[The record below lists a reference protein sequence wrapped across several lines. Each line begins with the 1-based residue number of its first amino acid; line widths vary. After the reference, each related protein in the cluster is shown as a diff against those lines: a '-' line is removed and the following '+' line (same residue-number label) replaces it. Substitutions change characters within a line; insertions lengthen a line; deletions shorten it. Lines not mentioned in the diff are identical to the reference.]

1 MNIKKIAV
9 LCAFAGFT
17 LHACKQLDLP
27 PSDAIDAT
35 KAFRNVEDVNMGV
48 LGAYAPMTTSVIEAA
63 AIVSDEVMLPT
74 ENTVSN
80 TSSHRWLYN
89 SSSGSVTSAFYEYY
103 VTIDRAN
110 QVLAAIPDIPT
121 DGSTQN
127 LMKQYQGE
135 LLALRAYCHFELL
148 RAYASS
154 YEPDGMGVPY
164 MTEHAV
170 IYPPRP
176 TVQANYDAIN
186 ADLQTAKGLIPDG
199 FTDHTRITKTAVSA
213 IQARVALYAKQW
225 DAAISY
231 ASEVIHAEP
240 LAPKNDFAKIWTDE
254 SEAEVVWKLARV
266 AGDSRIG
273 AAFFRETGEIVLYA
287 PAFKL
292 IDGFGTTAQRE
303 DDIRFA
309 SYIKY
314 DPARGASGAKS
325 AYLVN
330 KYAQGIVPNAP
341 GLTSVKLFRT
351 GEMYLIRAEA
361 ALEKDNSAGITAATQ
376 DLNALRAA
384 RIYHYVNVTF
394 PDKQT
399 LINAILNERYKELA
413 FEGHRFFDLK
423 RRNLPVE
430 RWTQDAINTSGAVK
444 LETTAAQYCF
454 PIPEDELF
462 VNKNMDQNPHY
473 GEEQK

>member
-1 MNIKKIAV
+1 MA
-9 LCAFAGFT
+9 
-17 LHACKQLDLP
+17 LP
-27 PSDAIDAT
+27 PSDSIDAT
-35 KAFRNVEDVNMGV
+35 KAFRNLEDVNMGV
-48 LGAYAPMTTSVIEAA
+48 LGAYAPMTTSLLEAA
-63 AIVSDEVMLPT
+63 AIASDEVMLPT

-103 VTIDRAN
+103 VTIDRLN
-110 QVLAAIPDIPT
+110 QVLAAIPNIPT
-121 DGSTQN
+121 TASTQS
-127 LMKQYQGE
+127 LMDQYEGE

-148 RAYASS
+148 RGYASS
-154 YEPDGMGVPY
+154 YGPEAMGVPY
-164 MTEHAV
+164 MKEHAV
-170 IYPPRP
+170 TYPARP
-176 TVQANYDAIN
+176 MVQSNYENIT
-186 ADLQTAKGLIPDG
+186 ADLETAKTLIPAG
-199 FTDHTRITKTAVSA
+199 FDDHTRITKTAVSA

-225 DAAISY
+225 DDAITY
-231 ASEVIHAEP
+231 ASEVIDAEP

-292 IDGFGTTAQRE
+292 IDQFGSTAQRA
-303 DDIRFA
+303 DDVRFA
-309 SYIKY
+309 AYITY
-314 DPARGASGAKS
+314 QPERGAGGAKS

-330 KYAQGIVPNAP
+330 KSTRGIVPNAP

-361 ALEKDNSAGITAATQ
+361 ALMRDNGATGVTAAAK
-376 DLNALRAA
+376 DLNNLRAA
-384 RIYHYVNVTF
+384 RIYNYVHVPF
-394 PDKQT
+394 PDAQT
-399 LINAILNERYKELA
+399 LHQAILNERYKELA

-423 RRNLPVE
+423 RNELPIE
-430 RWTQDAINTSGAVK
+430 RWTADAINTSGAVK

-454 PIPEDELF
+454 PIPEDEMF

-473 GEEQK
+473 GEGSGEE